1 MKTPHNLLTLNKY
14 GFKAENQ
21 SQQLYHND
29 VKKELVAIRKFDQ
42 NATIHIHLANWVTRS
57 TILNL
62 LNYIPQW

>member
-1 MKTPHNLLTLNKY
+1 MKTPHNLLALNKY

-42 NATIHIHLANWVTRS
+42 NATIHIHLTN
-57 TILNL
+57 
-62 LNYIPQW
+62 